1 MPAVFDWF
9 DSAMVPI
16 LRRMAARPTLC
27 FPKASDVEPFVGQ
40 SPEGCVSVS
49 PVDRQEFL
57 RIMRAF
63 EQAGLAYVLIGA
75 TAMGLQ
81 GVLRATED
89 IDVMVEPSTENLE
102 RLRTALRAA
111 YPGDPHVDELK
122 VEDWSGDYAVVRFG
136 PAGST
141 LYLDLLTRL
150 GETETFNT
158 IEAETMDL
166 DGIQVRLA
174 TARALYRLKKD
185 TTRAI
190 DQQDARMIASAFHL
204 NED

>member
-1 MPAVFDWF
+1 M
-9 DSAMVPI
+9 S
-16 LRRMAARPTLC
+16 
-27 FPKASDVEPFVGQ
+27 
-40 SPEGCVSVS
+40 
-49 PVDRQEFL
+49 
-57 RIMRAF
+57 AF
-63 EQAGLAYVLIGA
+63 EKSGLEYVLIGA

-89 IDVMVEPSTENLE
+89 IDVMVEPSTEDLE
-102 RLRTALRAA
+102 RLRSALRVA

-122 VEDWSGDYAVVRFG
+122 IEDWSGDYAVVRFG

-141 LYLDLLTRL
+141 LYLDLMTRL
-150 GETETFNT
+150 GETENFDT
-158 IEAETMDL
+158 IEAEIMDL
-166 DGIQVRLA
+166 DGIPVRVA

-190 DQQDARMIASAFHL
+190 DQQDARTIASAFHL